1 MKQNNKTQISQYVIR
16 YFKCQF
22 SKGFKRSKI
31 PGQGVMRAGEGAIT
45 AGQSF

>member
-1 MKQNNKTQISQYVIR
+1 MKQNNKTRISQYVIR
-16 YFKCQF
+16 LF